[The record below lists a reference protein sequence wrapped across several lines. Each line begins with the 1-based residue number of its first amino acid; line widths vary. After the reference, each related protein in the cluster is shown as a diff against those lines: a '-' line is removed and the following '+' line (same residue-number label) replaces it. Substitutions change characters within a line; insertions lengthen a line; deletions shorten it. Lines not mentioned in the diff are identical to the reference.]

1 MAHEAKPRVSMRALI
16 QFVAAQWRPDARIA
30 FGIAGAMTLATITE
44 IFIPVQAGRLI
55 DALTQGGA
63 GRAVALDALLIMAAL
78 GGTMVVIRH
87 FAWWGIVPFSTRLM
101 RRVVDQGFAHVQ
113 RLSSDWHANAF
124 AGSVVRKITRGM
136 WAFDTLDDV
145 LLLALVP
152 SLTILVGS
160 VSLMALKAPL
170 IGLVMG
176 IGAVAY
182 IALTVTLAMRWIA
195 PASRLSNGWD
205 TKIGGVLADAVG
217 ANAVVKA
224 FAGEAREDARLSATT
239 LRWQTRTQR
248 TWMRHTW
255 AGSGQL
261 ALLWLIRLAVT
272 GLAVLLWWR
281 GQASAG
287 DVTYVITAYLVVHGY
302 LRDIGQHVH
311 QLQRAI
317 NEMEELVALHQVP
330 ETVADRPGA
339 PALIVQRGEIA
350 VDAVR
355 FGYAGRSV
363 PLFDGLAVQVPAGQ
377 RVGLVGAS
385 GSGKSSF
392 VRLLQRLHDVESG
405 CIRIDGQDIAG
416 VTQASLRRALA
427 IVPQEPILFHRSI
440 AENIAYARPQATQA
454 EIEAAARLASAHDFI
469 TTAPRGYRTMVGE
482 RGVKLSGGERQRVA
496 LARAFLADAPVL
508 ILDEATASLDSES
521 EVLITEAMQRLMA
534 GRTALIIAHR
544 LATVKNLDRILVFRD
559 GRIVEDGSHS
569 QLLGRKD
576 GAYRRLFE
584 HQAGKLPEIA

>member
-1 MAHEAKPRVSMRALI
+1 MAHDAKPRVSMRALFDFI
-16 QFVAAQWRPDARIA
+16 AAQWRPDARIA
-30 FGIAGAMTLATITE
+30 VGIALAMSLATLTE
-44 IFIPVQAGRLI
+44 IFIPVQAGRLV
-55 DALTQGGA
+55 DALGQGPA
-63 GRAVALDALLIMAAL
+63 GRETAINAFVVMAAL
-78 GGTMVVIRH
+78 GGTMVVLRH

-101 RRVVDQGFAHVQ
+101 RRIVNNGFAHVQ

-145 LLLALVP
+145 VLLALVP

-160 VSLMALKAPL
+160 VTLMALKAPGL
-170 IGLVMG
+170 GLVMA
-176 IGAVAY
+176 IGAIVY
-182 IALTVTLAMRWIA
+182 IALTVTLATRWIA

-224 FAGEAREDARLSATT
+224 FAGEAREDARLDATT
-239 LRWQTRTQR
+239 RRWQTRTHR

-255 AGSGQL
+255 SGSGQL
-261 ALLWLIRLAVT
+261 ALLWAVRLAVT
-272 GLAVLLWWR
+272 GQAVWLWWQGR
-281 GQASAG
+281 ASVG

-311 QLQRAI
+311 HLQRAL

-330 ETVADRPGA
+330 ESVADVPFA
-339 PALIVQRGEIA
+339 PALIVRRGEIA
-350 VDAVR
+350 VEAVR
-355 FGYAGRSV
+355 FGYAGRGE
-363 PLFDGLAVQVPAGQ
+363 PLFDGLDVQIPAGQ

-392 VRLLQRLHDVESG
+392 VRLLQRLHDVQGG
-405 CIRIDGQDIAG
+405 CIRIDGQNIAG
-416 VTQASLRRALA
+416 VTQSSLRRALA

-440 AENIAYARPQATQA
+440 AENIAYARPDATQA
-454 EIEAAARLASAHDFI
+454 EIEAAAALANAHDFI
-469 TTAPRGYRTMVGE
+469 SAAPRGYRTLVGE

-521 EVLITEAMQRLMA
+521 EVLITQAMQRLMA

-544 LATVKNLDRILVFRD
+544 LATVRNLDRILVFRQ
-559 GRIVEDGSHS
+559 GRIVEDGSHAE
-569 QLLGRKD
+569 LLARAD

-584 HQAGKLPEIA
+584 HQSGKQPEIA

>member
-1 MAHEAKPRVSMRALI
+1 MAHDAKPRVSMRALFNFI
-16 QFVAAQWRPDARIA
+16 AAQWRPDARIA
-30 FGIAGAMTLATITE
+30 LGIAGAMTLATLTE

-55 DALTQGGA
+55 DGLTLGA
-63 GRAVALDALLIMAAL
+63 PGREVALNAFMIMAAL
-78 GGTMVVIRH
+78 GGTMVVLRH

-124 AGSVVRKITRGM
+124 SGSVVRKITRGM

-145 LLLALVP
+145 VLLALVP
-152 SLTILVGS
+152 SITILIGS
-160 VSLMALKAPL
+160 VTLMALKAPL
-170 IGLVMG
+170 LGLVMG

-182 IALTVTLAMRWIA
+182 IALTVTLATQWIA

-224 FAGEAREDARLSATT
+224 FAGEAREDTRLSATT
-239 LRWQTRTQR
+239 LRWQTRTHR
-248 TWMRHTW
+248 TWMRHTF
-255 AGSGQL
+255 AGSSQL

-272 GLAVLLWWR
+272 GLAIALWWR
-281 GQASAG
+281 GEASAG

-317 NEMEELVALHQVP
+317 NEMEELVALHAVP

-339 PALIVQRGEIA
+339 PALIVNRGEIA
-350 VDAVR
+350 VESVR
-355 FGYAGRSV
+355 FGYAGRGE
-363 PLFDGLAVQVPAGQ
+363 PLFDGLDVHIPAGQ

-392 VRLLQRLHDVESG
+392 VRLLQRLHDVEAG
-405 CIRIDGQDIAG
+405 RIRIDGQDIAG

-440 AENIAYARPQATQA
+440 AENIAYARPMATQA

-469 TTAPRGYRTMVGE
+469 LAAPRGYRTLVGE

-544 LATVKNLDRILVFRD
+544 LATVKNLDRILVFRN
-559 GRIVEDGSHS
+559 GRIVEDGNHAE
-569 QLLGRKD
+569 LVGRTD

-584 HQAGKLPEIA
+584 HQAGKQPEIA

>member
-1 MAHEAKPRVSMRALI
+1 MAHDAKPRVSTRALY
-16 QFVAAQWRPDARIA
+16 QFIAAQWRPDARFA
-30 FGIAGAMTLATITE
+30 LGIAGAMTLATLTE

-55 DALTQGGA
+55 DALTQGTA
-63 GRAVALDALLIMAAL
+63 GRDIALNAFLIMAAL
-78 GGTMVVIRH
+78 GGTMVVLRH
-87 FAWWGIVPFSTRLM
+87 FAWWGVVPFSTRLM
-101 RRVVDQGFAHVQ
+101 RRVVDNGFAHVQ

-124 AGSVVRKITRGM
+124 SGSVVRKITRGM

-145 LLLALVP
+145 VLLALVP
-152 SLTILVGS
+152 SLTILIGS
-160 VSLMALKAPL
+160 VTLMALKAPL
-170 IGLVMG
+170 LGLVLG

-182 IALTVTLAMRWIA
+182 IALTVGLATQWIA
-195 PASRLSNGWD
+195 PASRLSNGGD

-239 LRWQTRTQR
+239 LRWQTRTHR

-272 GLAVLLWWR
+272 GLAVALWWR
-281 GQASAG
+281 GEASAG

-302 LRDIGQHVH
+302 LRDIGSHVH

-330 ETVADRPGA
+330 ETVADAPGA
-339 PALIVQRGEIA
+339 PALIVGRGEIA
-350 VDAVR
+350 VEQVR
-355 FGYAGRSV
+355 FGYAGRDV
-363 PLFDGLAVQVPAGQ
+363 PLFDRLDVHVPAGQ

-392 VRLLQRLHDVESG
+392 VRLLQRLHDVEAG
-405 CIRIDGQDIAG
+405 RIRIDGQDIAG

-440 AENIAYARPQATQA
+440 AENIAYARPDATQA
-454 EIEAAARLASAHDFI
+454 EIEAAARLANAHDFI
-469 TTAPRGYRTMVGE
+469 LAAPRGYRTLVGE

-559 GRIVEDGSHS
+559 GHIVEDGSHAE
-569 QLLGRKD
+569 LLARAD

-584 HQAGKLPEIA
+584 HQAGKQPEIA

>member
-1 MAHEAKPRVSMRALI
+1 MAHDAKPRVSARALYNFI
-16 QFVAAQWRPDARIA
+16 AAQWRPDARIA
-30 FGIAGAMTLATITE
+30 LGIAGAMTLATLTE

-55 DALTQGGA
+55 DALTQGPQ
-63 GRAVALDALLIMAAL
+63 GRDVALNAFLVMAAL
-78 GGTMVVIRH
+78 GGTMVVLRH

-124 AGSVVRKITRGM
+124 SGSVVRKITRGM

-145 LLLALVP
+145 VLLALVP
-152 SLTILVGS
+152 SITILIGS
-160 VSLMALKAPL
+160 VTLMALKAPL
-170 IGLVMG
+170 LGLVMG
-176 IGAVAY
+176 IGAAAY
-182 IALTVTLAMRWIA
+182 ITLTVTLATRWIA

-217 ANAVVKA
+217 ANTIVKA
-224 FAGEAREDARLSATT
+224 FAGEAREDSRLSATT
-239 LRWQTRTQR
+239 LRWQTRTHR

-261 ALLWLIRLAVT
+261 TLLWLIRLAVT
-272 GLAVLLWWR
+272 GLAIALWWR

-317 NEMEELVALHQVP
+317 NEMEELVALHAVP

-339 PALIVQRGEIA
+339 PALIVDRGEIA
-350 VDAVR
+350 VEGVR
-355 FGYAGRSV
+355 FSYSGRSE
-363 PLFDGLAVQVPAGQ
+363 PLFDALGVQVPAGQ

-405 CIRIDGQDIAG
+405 RIRIDGQDIAG
-416 VTQASLRRALA
+416 VTQTSLRRALA

-440 AENIAYARPQATQA
+440 AENIA
-454 EIEAAARLASAHDFI
+454 
-469 TTAPRGYRTMVGE
+469 
-482 RGVKLSGGERQRVA
+482 
-496 LARAFLADAPVL
+496 
-508 ILDEATASLDSES
+508 
-521 EVLITEAMQRLMA
+521 
-534 GRTALIIAHR
+534 
-544 LATVKNLDRILVFRD
+544 
-559 GRIVEDGSHS
+559 
-569 QLLGRKD
+569 
-576 GAYRRLFE
+576 
-584 HQAGKLPEIA
+584 

>member
-1 MAHEAKPRVSMRALI
+1 MPHDAKSRVSMRALVHFI
-16 QFVAAQWRPDARIA
+16 AAQWRPDARIA
-30 FGIAGAMTLATITE
+30 LGIAAAMTLATLTE

-55 DALTQGGA
+55 DALTQGAA
-63 GRAVALDALLIMAAL
+63 GRGVALNAFLIMTAL
-78 GGTMVVIRH
+78 GGTMVVLRH

-124 AGSVVRKITRGM
+124 SGSVVRKITRGM

-145 LLLALVP
+145 VLLALVP
-152 SLTILVGS
+152 SLTILIGS
-160 VSLMALKAPL
+160 VTLMALKAPL
-170 IGLVMG
+170 LGLVMG

-182 IALTVTLAMRWIA
+182 VALTVSLAMRWIA

-224 FAGEAREDARLSATT
+224 FAGESREDARLADTT
-239 LRWQTRTQR
+239 LRWQRRTHR

-255 AGSGQL
+255 AGSSQL
-261 ALLWLIRLAVT
+261 ALLWIIRLVVT
-272 GLAVLLWWR
+272 GLAIALWWQGR
-281 GQASAG
+281 ASAG
-287 DVTYVITAYLVVHGY
+287 DVTYAITAYLVVHGY

-330 ETVADRPGA
+330 ETVADQPGA
-339 PALIVQRGEIA
+339 PALIVDRGDIA
-350 VDAVR
+350 VEAVR
-355 FGYAGRSV
+355 FGYSGRAE
-363 PLFDGLAVQVPAGQ
+363 PLFDGLDVQVPAGQ

-392 VRLLQRLHDVESG
+392 VRLLQRLHDVDG
-405 CIRIDGQDIAG
+405 GRIRIDGQDISA

-440 AENIAYARPQATQA
+440 AENIAYARPEASQA
-454 EIEAAARLASAHDFI
+454 EIEAAARLANAHAFI
-469 TTAPRGYRTMVGE
+469 
-482 RGVKLSGGERQRVA
+482 
-496 LARAFLADAPVL
+496 ADAPVL

-521 EVLITEAMQRLMA
+521 EVQITEAMQRLMA

-544 LATVKNLDRILVFRD
+544 LATVKNLDRILVFRQ
-559 GRIVEDGSHS
+559 GRIVEDGSHGE
-569 QLLGRKD
+569 LLARPD

-584 HQAGKLPEIA
+584 HQAGKQPEIV